1 LYSRLVAGG
10 ILVRPRSHRPA
21 SGPLHAAPV
30 SGRRLAREPAHR
42 PRRFGSL
49 DQRAHRRA
57 RKLGSL
63 ALAAVWLAALIALLV
78 APALRV
84 HSVDVSGNR
93 RLSAGQVVAA
103 AGLQHPGPV
112 FLVDPPSLERRLAS
126 ATWVRDASVS
136 VQLPDR
142 IRIRVDEWT
151 PVAVYRAA
159 GGRTWFLSDQAVVL
173 GSADGAD
180 AGPLLAVDGPAQ
192 PQPRAG
198 AAPMD
203 RALLTALVNIQR
215 SLPDLIGQDVQSFTI
230 DSCGALTL
238 NSSKG
243 WKGQFGRVN
252 TPEERATLKDKVA
265 ALRSLAA
272 SGDVDF
278 NTVQYVNVMNP
289 AVVAVPKPTPRP
301 GRGAPSPSPS
311 ATPLPQ
317 PAPCR

>member
-1 LYSRLVAGG
+1 MYLRSVAGG
-10 ILVRPRSHRPA
+10 TQVRPRPHRPA
-21 SGPLHAAPV
+21 SGPLHAAPI

-49 DQRAHRRA
+49 DERAHRRA

-63 ALAAVWLAALIALLV
+63 ALAVVWLAALVALLV

-84 HSVDVSGNR
+84 HRVDVSGNHR
-93 RLSAGQVVAA
+93 MTAAQVVAA
-103 AGLQHPGPV
+103 AGMQHPGPV
-112 FLVDPPSLERRLAS
+112 FLVDPGGLERKLTA

-142 IRIRVDEWT
+142 VRIRVDEWT

-159 GGRTWFLSDQAVVL
+159 GGRTWYLSDQAVVL
-173 GSADGAD
+173 GPANGAD
-180 AGPLLAVDGPAQ
+180 TGGLLAVEGPAQ
-192 PQPRAG
+192 PQPRTG

-215 SLPDLIGQDVQSFTI
+215 SLPGLIGQDVQSFTI

-238 NSSKG
+238 NASKG
-243 WKGQFGRVN
+243 WRGQFGRVN

-265 ALRSLAA
+265 ALRALSA

-278 NTVQYVNVMNP
+278 DTVQYVNVMNP